1 MILMLLIRE
10 NYSQY
15 KFKSNGE
22 RLYVANGVLKKMSQ
36 KSIVNRKNK
45 NNKNNVLRKTRKV
58 ISN

>member
-15 KFKSNGE
+15 KLKSNGE

-36 KSIVNRKNK
+36 ELIVNRKNK
-45 NNKNNVLRKTRKV
+45 NNKNNVLWKTRKV